1 MKFTKHKILFISL
14 ILLSLQLYSQKQS
27 DSIVFQALNDEIIR
41 GMNEFDYKDYAKPCY
56 IGYVLIDEN
65 TLSINSE
72 IGALMSYDN
81 NKNIGWSYR
90 LIIGTYEINDENFR
104 GIEQHQNNG
113 IGNMANF
120 FPLEADYY
128 GIRRGFWLNSDNV
141 FRRAGNIHKQKQSL
155 ITKNIIS
162 KDDLNL
168 PDYTKEEA
176 VTRIIERA
184 ETKINKSNLKEKICK
199 LSEAVYEF
207 DNISYSS
214 SNLTYKKN
222 DIYFVNN
229 EGTTFKI
236 PLDLSLL
243 NVNLSKKIKNN
254 KYIHNSFFI
263 CRTSPKKFPT
273 NEALQ
278 PEIEKLANNLIEL
291 SDAENIKEDYS
302 GPVLFLGQVA
312 AEIMLQSLFCE
323 KNSLIAERN
332 DLVAANSGDVYFENI
347 ENEWQSRIEKKILP
361 QGISVVARPKLKEY
375 HGINLIG
382 NFEIDSEGVI
392 PPDSIVLVKDG
403 FLKAM
408 LSSRTPTSV
417 SSCSNGHYRFYFGY
431 NGVSHTKSPGIIIM
445 ESNIGK
451 PTEILTDNLLEIAK
465 EEGNKYAYII
475 QSIPSKIVNMPY
487 NIYRIDV
494 ESREKEIINRA
505 GFDMLLGASDLKKIQ
520 FSDSIIVF
528 NTLFRPQNAGF
539 YMGFQN
545 NYNRQST
552 GVPVSFICPNGILV
566 KEFEIFENKDI
577 ENIHTDKDYISNPLE
592 NALKN

>member
-1 MKFTKHKILFISL
+1 MKSLNPKIIFISL
-14 ILLSLQLYSQKQS
+14 ILLSVQLYSQNQS
-27 DSIVFQALNDEIIR
+27 DSIVFQALNDEIAR
-41 GMNEFDYKDYAKPCY
+41 GMNEFEYKDYSKPCY
-56 IGYVLIDEN
+56 IAYTLFDQN
-65 TLSINSE
+65 TVNIKSE

-81 NKNIGWSYR
+81 KKNTGWSYR

-104 GIEQHQNNG
+104 GKNQLQNNG
-113 IGNMANF
+113 IGNMDDF

-128 GIRRGFWLNSDNV
+128 GIRRGFWLNSDNI
-141 FRRAGNIHKQKQSL
+141 FRRAGNNHKQKQSL
-155 ITKNIIS
+155 ITNNIIS

-168 PDYTKEEA
+168 PDYTKEKA
-176 VTRIIERA
+176 VKRISERK
-184 ETKINKSNLKEKICK
+184 ESKINKSNLTEKICK
-199 LSEAVYEF
+199 LSEAIYDFEG
-207 DNISYSS
+207 ISYSN

-236 PLDLSLL
+236 PLDISLL
-243 NVNLSKKIKNN
+243 NINLSKKIKNN
-254 KYIHNSFFI
+254 KYINNSFYI
-263 CRTSPKKFPT
+263 CKTSPEKFPS

-291 SDAENIKEDYS
+291 SNAEKINDDYS

-312 AEIMLQSLFCE
+312 AEVMLKSLFSE

-332 DLVAANSGDVYFENI
+332 DLVAGNSGDVYFENI

-361 QGISVVARPKLKEY
+361 QGISIIARPKLKEY
-375 HGINLIG
+375 NGINLIG

-392 PPDSIVLVKDG
+392 PTDSIVLVKDG

-431 NGVSHTKSPGIIIM
+431 NGISHIRSPGVLIT

-494 ESREKEIINRA
+494 ESREKELINRA
-505 GFDMLLGASDLKKIQ
+505 SFEMLLSASDLKKIQ

-528 NTLFRPQNAGF
+528 NTLFSSQNAGF

-545 NYNRQST
+545 NYGQQST

-577 ENIHTDKDYISNPLE
+577 KNIHTDKDYISNPLE